1 MQELDSVVTR
11 ARMFQ
16 HKPDGQVT
24 IMMLQDSHG
33 VPASTMQDPM
43 HYPHGTKF
51 LAPGVPHRAVVT
63 VSTLCDSL
71 QFVHPVCCIFLALHH
86 CLT

>member
-1 MQELDSVVTR
+1 MFFTRVALRVHDRMMLSDVDSVVTR

-24 IMMLQDSHG
+24 IMMMQDAAG
-33 VPASTMQDPM
+33 VPIPTMQDPV

-51 LAPGVPHRAVVT
+51 LAPGTLQVPFAHLV
-63 VSTLCDSL
+63 CDS
-71 QFVHPVCCIFLALHH
+71 F
-86 CLT
+86 